1 MPVRIGELLL
11 KEKRITTEQLQQ
23 ALNQQKSGGGKLG
36 YNLVKMG
43 FVKDEEITALLS
55 RQYGVPSINLAQF
68 GIDPGVVKL
77 IPPDTAHKYQIVPL
91 SRSGATLT
99 IAMTDPTNVFAMDD
113 IKFMTGYNVEPV
125 VASETAVIEAIEK
138 YYPTGGKAGASMTTT
153 TLTGGSALEMA
164 SKGLEELQAS
174 VATGEV
180 EVLEELEEISAEA
193 LARQG
198 EDAPVVRLVNVVL
211 MSAIQK
217 GSSDIHIEP
226 YEKELR
232 VRYRIDGILYN
243 IMSPPMK
250 YRDAIVSR
258 IKILAKLDIAEKRLP
273 QDGRI
278 KIRFNESG
286 TAKEIDFRVSVLPTL
301 FGEKIVMRL
310 LDKDKLM
317 LDMTKLG
324 FEPESLTKFEAAIL
338 RPWGMVLVT
347 GPTGSGKTNTLYS
360 AISKVNTI
368 ETNIMT
374 AEDPVEFNLVGVN
387 QVQVREN
394 IGLNFAAALR
404 SFLRQDPN
412 IILVGEI
419 RDFETAEIAVK
430 AALTGHL
437 VLSTLH
443 TNDAPST
450 VNRLM
455 NMGIEPFLVASSVHL
470 ICAQRLVRRVCANCK
485 ESAPLPPPA
494 LVQAGFS
501 QEDADVVQPVKGKG
515 CDRCNQTGYKGRVG
529 LYEVMEIAEELREL
543 ILVGASGLELRR
555 KAIDEGMITLRQ
567 SGLRKVKDGM
577 FGDLGARQGARLVR
591 CRSVLFPDR
600 PHVRADGH
608 VGAVAAV
615 RRAPPLAARSATGR
629 RRPDRFGVHL
639 RHRRRH
645 QLLLVLV
652 RAADRRRRHDSVP
665 ARRAEDCRAEC
676 RPLRRSR
683 GGAVPDGIGLPELSV
698 AGERVDH
705 PAGPPVC
712 AVHRCAQ
719 RIRFL
724 RSGVPQRIARQQ
736 SPVRWRAARTG
747 LERHRGPAGA

>member
-11 KEKRITTEQLQQ
+11 KEKRITPEQLQQ
-23 ALNQQKSGGGKLG
+23 ALNHQKASGGKLG

-43 FVKDEEITALLS
+43 FVKDEQITALLS
-55 RQYGVPSINLAQF
+55 KQYGVPAISLAQF
-68 GIDPGVVKL
+68 KIDPTIVKL
-77 IPPDTAHKYQIVPL
+77 VPTETARKYQMIPL
-91 SRSGATLT
+91 SRSGST
-99 IAMTDPTNVFAMDD
+99 
-113 IKFMTGYNVEPV
+113 
-125 VASETAVIEAIEK
+125 
-138 YYPTGGKAGASMTTT
+138 
-153 TLTGGSALEMA
+153 LEMA
-164 SKGLEELQAS
+164 SRGLEELQAS
-174 VATGEV
+174 LGGDADGV
-180 EVLEELEEISAEA
+180 EVLEELQEISAEA

-198 EDAPVVRLVNVVL
+198 EDAPVVRLCNVVL

-217 GSSDIHIEP
+217 GASDIHIEP

-243 IMSPPMK
+243 IMAPPMK

-258 IKILAKLDIAEKRLP
+258 IKIMSKLDIAEKRLP

-278 KIRFNESG
+278 KIRYNESG
-286 TAKEIDFRVSVLPTL
+286 EPKEIDFRVSVLPTL
-301 FGEKIVMRL
+301 FGEKIVLRL

-324 FEPESLTKFEAAIL
+324 FEPESLTKFEEAIA

-360 AISKVNTI
+360 SIAKINTP

-374 AEDPVEFNLVGVN
+374 AEDPVEFNLAGIN
-387 QVQVREN
+387 QVQVKEN

-450 VNRLM
+450 INRLM

-485 ESAPLPPPA
+485 EANPMTPEA
-494 LVQAGFS
+494 LMQAGFNA
-501 QEDADVVQPVKGKG
+501 EDASSVTPMKGAG
-515 CDRCNQTGYKGRVG
+515 CDTCNNTGYKGRVG
-529 LYEVMEIAEELREL
+529 LYEVMAVTEELREL

-555 KAIDEGMITLRQ
+555 KAVDEGMITLRA
-567 SGLRKVKDGM
+567 SGLRKVKDG
-577 FGDLGARQGARLVR
+577 LTSIEEVVR
-591 CRSVLFPDR
+591 ETVK
-600 PHVRADGH
+600 
-608 VGAVAAV
+608 
-615 RRAPPLAARSATGR
+615 
-629 RRPDRFGVHL
+629 
-639 RHRRRH
+639 
-645 QLLLVLV
+645 
-652 RAADRRRRHDSVP
+652 
-665 ARRAEDCRAEC
+665 
-676 RPLRRSR
+676 
-683 GGAVPDGIGLPELSV
+683 
-698 AGERVDH
+698 
-705 PAGPPVC
+705 
-712 AVHRCAQ
+712 
-719 RIRFL
+719 
-724 RSGVPQRIARQQ
+724 
-736 SPVRWRAARTG
+736 
-747 LERHRGPAGA
+747 